1 MKRRMSEMKQHT
13 FDGENQEQLKREI
26 VARFQIEK
34 AKVYEEKKRKVLR
47 RGVESVILVVF
58 SFLIMLQNTTF
69 RGFASEIPI
78 LGDLVSIITG
88 ETLLFSKEE
97 AEITID
103 VPKITEEN
111 QVYSKLNEKYL
122 REGQRAYQSYI
133 DVINKVDEKQM
144 YVSGTYDVKVNDNRF
159 LVIDRTFEET
169 VGSTN
174 VEHRFDTFDK
184 KNEVLLSLKMLFK
197 TENYL
202 EVLAQEIEHQ
212 MKERM
217 RVNSDIKYW
226 VLDYNDTNWL
236 ENDPNFYINENH
248 ELVISFDKYEVSA
261 GYMGTQEFI
270 ISTTVLK
277 PILVDENFFN

>member
-1 MKRRMSEMKQHT
+1 
-13 FDGENQEQLKREI
+13 
-26 VARFQIEK
+26 
-34 AKVYEEKKRKVLR
+34 
-47 RGVESVILVVF
+47 
-58 SFLIMLQNTTF
+58 
-69 RGFASEIPI
+69 
-78 LGDLVSIITG
+78 
-88 ETLLFSKEE
+88 
-97 AEITID
+97 
-103 VPKITEEN
+103 
-111 QVYSKLNEKYL
+111 
-122 REGQRAYQSYI
+122 
-133 DVINKVDEKQM
+133 
-144 YVSGTYDVKVNDNRF
+144 
-159 LVIDRTFEET
+159 
-169 VGSTN
+169 
-174 VEHRFDTFDK
+174 
-184 KNEVLLSLKMLFK
+184 MLFK

-270 ISTTVLK
+270 IPTTVLK